1 MSETQP
7 RKRVSG
13 WKIFGIIAGALAV
26 FGVVA
31 LFALKVVTDRRCADL
46 QDQLTAEIAAVRS
59 RPAARPVLFG
69 EPQPGN
75 AWDDYDKALAQ
86 FELVGGTFGIILDD
100 KHEDKPEG
108 ALSKLPLVAAP
119 IAQLRRGAHRSEAK
133 KDYDWEQGGLMT
145 TALPLSSSVQLSS
158 LALLDARVLAKEG
171 KTVEAV
177 EEILDVLQFGNDVA
191 MDGPLVCHMVGMGV
205 ASEALKEARTL
216 IADGRL
222 DPAARAAL
230 EHGLRLLETR
240 PPSFED
246 AKLRENIFF
255 EATLLNEASHNFAS
269 VILYLGAAQRVRDWT
284 QRATAAGRVSWAE
297 SQNVDAQ
304 IQAEVAKCWNPV
316 IKMTAAAS
324 AQPGG
329 RLTRQW
335 RAHVAL
341 LLVGVHFQ
349 STGEVLDLDDPFGT
363 RLKTAVSGNK
373 LKVWSV
379 GPNGVDDGGSGGWKM
394 NNGRDVVLEVSRP

>member
-1 MSETQP
+1 MSDTEP

-13 WKIFGIIAGALAV
+13 WKVFGIIAGALAV

-46 QDQLTAEIAAVRS
+46 QEQLTAEIAAVRS

-69 EPQPGN
+69 EAQPGN

-158 LALLDARVLAKEG
+158 LALLDARVLAKQG
-171 KTVEAV
+171 KSVEAV
-177 EEILDVLQFGNDVA
+177 EEILDVLQFGTDLAV
-191 MDGPLVCHMVGMGV
+191 DGPLVSHMVGMGT
-205 ASEALKEARTL
+205 ALEALKEARTL
-216 IADGRL
+216 VAEGKL
-222 DPAARAAL
+222 NPAARVTL
-230 EHGLRLLETR
+230 EQGLRLLAAR

-246 AKLRENIFF
+246 AMLRESIFS
-255 EATLLNEASHNFAS
+255 EATLLNEVSHNFAS
-269 VILYLGAAQRVRDWT
+269 AVLYLGAVQRVRDWN
-284 QRATAAGRVSWAE
+284 QRAAAAGRVSWAE

-304 IQAEVAKCWNPV
+304 IQAEAAKSWNPV
-316 IKMTAAAS
+316 TKMLASAS
-324 AQPGG
+324 AQTGG

-335 RAHVAL
+335 QAHISL

-349 STGEVLDLDDPFGT
+349 STGEVLDLDDPFGAK
-363 RLKTAVSGNK
+363 LKSAVSGNK

-379 GPNGVDDGGSGGWKM
+379 GPNGVDDAGSGGWKAHE
-394 NNGRDVVLEVSRP
+394 GKDIVLEVPRK